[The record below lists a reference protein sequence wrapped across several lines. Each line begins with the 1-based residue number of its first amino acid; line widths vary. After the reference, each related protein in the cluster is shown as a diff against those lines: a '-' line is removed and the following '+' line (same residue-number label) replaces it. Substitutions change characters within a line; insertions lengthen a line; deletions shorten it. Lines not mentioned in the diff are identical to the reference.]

1 MNVEKLLQLIPEN
14 EIEFLS
20 AETNVNHQTKKLFGS
35 VVFKL
40 LLFSML
46 NHSKVSYRVM
56 EKIISS
62 ASFSHFLGTKMD
74 TKFNSIRD
82 RICTINAVFFEQLFY
97 KVFEIYNRQLLEEK
111 ALIKV
116 DSTYVAIASK
126 LVSWSMHNGRKNT
139 TKKQIKYSV
148 SMKGSLPCSVQV
160 FTDKRY
166 ISEDLALSKCI
177 IENIYTNESI
187 VVFDRGLQSRKK
199 IDALNKEK
207 KDFVTRIAPSSSI
220 KIIKPNQLKNE
231 LETTTLFIQE
241 EMVVKLKAT
250 DKSWTEGNYRLIK
263 AIKKSNNEKIYF
275 LTNNFELTTEEV
287 TVLYKQRWEIEIFF
301 KFLKQHLNLTHLVS
315 RNENAI
321 KVIVY
326 MTMIVAILILAY
338 KKLNKIKGFK
348 IAKLAFEIELDNLMI
363 KEIVILSG
371 GNPDKVSHLW
381 NST

>member
-1 MNVEKLLQLIPEN
+1 
-14 EIEFLS
+14 
-20 AETNVNHQTKKLFGS
+20 
-35 VVFKL
+35 
-40 LLFSML
+40 
-46 NHSKVSYRVM
+46 
-56 EKIISS
+56 
-62 ASFSHFLGTKMD
+62 
-74 TKFNSIRD
+74 
-82 RICTINAVFFEQLFY
+82 
-97 KVFEIYNRQLLEEK
+97 
-111 ALIKV
+111 
-116 DSTYVAIASK
+116 
-126 LVSWSMHNGRKNT
+126 
-139 TKKQIKYSV
+139 
-148 SMKGSLPCSVQV
+148 
-160 FTDKRY
+160 
-166 ISEDLALSKCI
+166 LALSKCI

-231 LETTTLFIQE
+231 LETTKLFIQE